1 MCFLNEF
8 VEPAFSSKKI
18 ILLCPIPFMG
28 YLPKIGRI
36 HISYLGRESFYF
48 REIHVSSLNQP
59 HSDTVW
65 QRVIFAGFA
74 VCMVKYLTAIEYTFN
89 DMYI

>member
-1 MCFLNEF
+1 MCFLSEF

-28 YLPKIGRI
+28 YLPKIDRI

-48 REIHVSSLNQP
+48 REFMYPLSTN
-59 HSDTVW
+59 HS
-65 QRVIFAGFA
+65 VIQ
-74 VCMVKYLTAIEYTFN
+74 YDRN
-89 DMYI
+89 